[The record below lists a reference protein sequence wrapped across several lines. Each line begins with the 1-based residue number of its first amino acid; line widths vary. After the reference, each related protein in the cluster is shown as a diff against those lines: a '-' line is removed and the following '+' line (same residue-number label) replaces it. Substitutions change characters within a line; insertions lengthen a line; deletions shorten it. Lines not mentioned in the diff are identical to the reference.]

1 VSRDRNKRHLTPYII
16 GASDLAFILLF
27 FFIMV
32 GTGAQKLETIEM
44 PYKRA
49 ASVAQSTQSPFR
61 IEIYEKSQ
69 TADSSR
75 MALIFERAEPPETLY
90 ISLDDISLAQAN
102 SYETIASE
110 FYSFIDNKQ
119 LQPDSIRIDVF
130 SSAYS
135 YYGLIAITIAAC
147 NELQY
152 PCNLVYR
159 TEAG

>member
-1 VSRDRNKRHLTPYII
+1 MSSNRNKKYLTPYII

-44 PYKRA
+44 PYKKA
-49 ASVAQSTQSPFR
+49 ASVPQSTKSPFR
-61 IEIYEKSQ
+61 IEIYEKK
-69 TADSSR
+69 TEADASK
-75 MALIFERAEPPETLY
+75 MALIFERTSPPDTLY
-90 ISLDDISLAQAN
+90 ITLDDVSLAQAN

-110 FYSFIDNKQ
+110 FSSFIDSKEMM
-119 LQPDSIRIDVF
+119 PDSIRIDVF

-159 TEAG
+159 AKAG

>member
-1 VSRDRNKRHLTPYII
+1 VSEKRNKRYITTYII

-32 GTGAQKLETIEM
+32 GSGSQKLERIEM
-44 PYKRA
+44 PYKK
-49 ASVAQSTQSPFR
+49 ASAVDRITQSPFR
-61 IEIYEKSQ
+61 IEIYERSA

-75 MALIFERAEPPETLY
+75 MALIFDRLEQPETLY
-90 ISLDDISLAQAN
+90 VTIRDESLSASDA
-102 SYETIASE
+102 YEMMVSRL
-110 FYSFIDNKQ
+110 SGFIDDKDFDA
-119 LQPDSIRIDVF
+119 DSIRVDIF

-135 YYGLIAITIAAC
+135 YYGLIAIAIAAC

-159 TEAG
+159 ADTG